1 MRPGVNPPPVWTTE
15 QFTQDAATAIAEFRE
30 KRLQEPLEQYL
41 EAFEL
46 HRDGVENLIESTV
59 DLKHLSD
66 QAVELLT
73 DPELLVAV
81 RYLASP
87 VISEDDL
94 KVLAEAQLTPSRI
107 RADETMA
114 RRIISIVLLGLDRN
128 RFPWVSEIREPT
140 EAERYAAIIST
151 AALMATQSVQ
161 TSRRTTSKN
170 EQEDA
175 VAAILTEFGFTE
187 VARRVITNT
196 SHLPDPGEFCRE
208 SSFVGRKAD
217 LVVRLWDGRTMPI
230 ECKVSNS
237 STNSVKRL
245 NNDAAVK
252 AVTWI
257 QEFGRV
263 NVVPAAVLTGVF
275 KVHNLESAQ
284 RDGLTIFWA
293 HNLSAM
299 MTFIDSTQH

>member
-1 MRPGVNPPPVWTTE
+1 MRAGAAPPPTWTTE
-15 QFTQDAATAIAEFRE
+15 QFTSDVTTAIAEFRE

-41 EAFEL
+41 EAFEQ

-59 DLKHLSD
+59 DLKHLSE
-66 QAVELLT
+66 QAVELLS

-87 VISEDDL
+87 VISVDDL

-107 RADETMA
+107 RADEKMA

-128 RFPWVSEIREPT
+128 RFPWVSENREPT

-161 TSRRTTSKN
+161 TSRRTTSKD

-175 VAAILTEFGFTE
+175 VAATLIQFGFTE
-187 VARRVITNT
+187 VPRRVITNT
-196 SHLPDPGEFCRE
+196 SHLPEPGEFCRE
-208 SSFVGRKAD
+208 TSFAGRKAD

-257 QEFGRV
+257 QEFGRA

-293 HNLSAM
+293 HNLEAM
-299 MTFIDSTQH
+299 MTFIASTEG